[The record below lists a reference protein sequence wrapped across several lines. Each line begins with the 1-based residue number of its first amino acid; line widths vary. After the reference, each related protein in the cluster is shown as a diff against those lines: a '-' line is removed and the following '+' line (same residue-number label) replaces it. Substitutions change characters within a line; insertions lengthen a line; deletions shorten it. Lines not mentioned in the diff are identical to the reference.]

1 MEFETER
8 AIGGILRDEAVA
20 ITCLRAPAP
29 AYDEALIAKV
39 KKSTACLGEIG
50 WATLNQVFF
59 AGYGNGVSV
68 FLNLQTE
75 CTRESWLAGIA
86 IVEHGDIVAIR
97 LLVVTGIMLAGKAF
111 IE

>member
-20 ITCLRAPAP
+20 IACLRAPAP
-29 AYDEALIAKV
+29 AYDKALIAKV

-75 CTRESWLAGIA
+75 CGWRALPLSNTVI
-86 IVEHGDIVAIR
+86 
-97 LLVVTGIMLAGKAF
+97 
-111 IE
+111 